1 MAFVRGLSPL
11 LKAGEAPTGFLEPHC
26 FCDYNPPVNNSLLSR
41 WRAAFLTGLAVALPA
56 LVTLA
61 IVAWLFGSVANI
73 TDRLLCFIPSTVT
86 HSKDGEG
93 PMYWYWSVVA
103 LMLAVVLISILGWFA
118 RYYFGQTL
126 IRWVDEAML
135 RVPLVNKIYSAIK
148 QVNEAFTSNKKHSF
162 KTVVLIEFPR
172 RGMYSIGFVT
182 GEQRPEIQEGRMPAN
197 IVSVFIPTTPN
208 PTSGFLILVPETE
221 VIKLEMSVTDGIKY
235 IVSLGAVSPEL
246 QAPGPIQ
253 APRPPHD

>member
-1 MAFVRGLSPL
+1 MPASSFLSPS
-11 LKAGEAPTGFLEPHC
+11 PPPGFLEPGC
-26 FCDYNPPVNNSLLSR
+26 FYAYNPRVNNSLLSR

-56 LVTLA
+56 LITLA
-61 IVAWLFGSVANI
+61 IVAWLFGSVANF
-73 TDRLLCFIPSTVT
+73 TDRLLCFLPATLT
-86 HSKDGEG
+86 HSKEGEG

-103 LMLAVVLISILGWFA
+103 LMLAVMLISLLGMFA
-118 RYYFGQTL
+118 RYYFGQAM
-126 IRWVDEAML
+126 IRWMDGAML
-135 RVPLVNKIYSAIK
+135 HVPLVNKIYSAIK

-172 RGMYSIGFVT
+172 KGMYSIGFVT
-182 GEQRPEIQEGRMPAN
+182 GEQQPETQEGRMPAN

-208 PTSGFLILVPETE
+208 PTSGFLVLVPESE

-246 QAPGPIQ
+246 QSSAPL
-253 APRPPHD
+253 PPHSSPA